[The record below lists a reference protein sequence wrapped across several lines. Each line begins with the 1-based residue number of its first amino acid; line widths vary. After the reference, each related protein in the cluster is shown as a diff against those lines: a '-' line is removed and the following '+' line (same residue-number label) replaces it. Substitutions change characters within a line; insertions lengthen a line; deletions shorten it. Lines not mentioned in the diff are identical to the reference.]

1 MLRKLLLVVSL
12 LAAAVPA
19 AAQPRG
25 GDGSDGAPHRH
36 RLFISPSGEPF
47 RGRGGL
53 DAWFAQA
60 DANQDGAIT
69 EAEFAADAA
78 RAFSLF
84 DTDGNGVISGL
95 EIQAYE
101 RDRAPEITEL
111 FFGGE
116 GRGGGGAGWRR
127 RGGRGHGGDPGA
139 GRAAKA
145 EQEAFFGAGQTG
157 AARFSLLNE
166 PEPLLAADADVDGK
180 VTRAEWDRRT
190 VRRFAELDR
199 DKTGKLTLEELK
211 ARSSKR

>member
-12 LAAAVPA
+12 VMAAVPA

-25 GDGSDGAPHRH
+25 GEGPDGAPRHH

-60 DANQDGAIT
+60 DANQDGGVT

-116 GRGGGGAGWRR
+116 GRGAGGGWRR
-127 RGGRGHGGDPGA
+127 HGGRGHGGDSGA
-139 GRAAKA
+139 GHAAKA
-145 EQEAFFGAGQTG
+145 EQETFFGAGPTG

-190 VRRFAELDR
+190 ARRFAELDR